1 MRELKDFTKWKT
13 KKKRAKE
20 IKTSTKVIK
29 KRRQN

>member
-1 MRELKDFTKWKT
+1 MRELKDYTKWKT
-13 KKKRAKE
+13 KKRAKE